1 MLHMDYDW
9 DLDTHGINFD
19 RELNVNF
26 LGWKDGDIFKL
37 VTENGRKRLV
47 KVDDI
52 EAFTRGHKVN
62 GRIS

>member
-1 MLHMDYDW
+1 MDYDW

-26 LGWKDGDIFKL
+26 LGWRDGDIFKL

>member
-1 MLHMDYDW
+1 MDYDW